1 MKKLISQFK
10 KSHSFKSLPKHEN
23 FSFAVV
29 IGTIMLGASCQLAR
43 KTDEEAASPKIP
55 DSYLNVMPPIAP
67 ATLTDAEAKER
78 FDLVYKINGEDFPV
92 GQVFNP
98 ECDQPVAAVLNLE
111 VITHSAFGNHR
122 TAFAIRGDDKSETV
136 RATIDETAMGFPS
149 SLPIKDRVNTLVCAS
164 KEVGKT
170 TAEITTESFDQI
182 REFLESVGPDCE
194 QITAKK
200 MGWFC
205 KVASVDPESAKQEL
219 IGVRTAMIRK
229 WSRQPYLLA
238 RRLAVGIQI
247 ANALQSDRV
256 EKSLDTFCNIIK
268 DNLPQEVPIV
278 MTSKKWQNALCTKE
292 SEFRVEAAMF
302 GLAKTINEID
312 FMRQLFEATSKLGSL
327 TIRVPKDV
335 SPSGQF
341 FVQLKPQADVN
352 GNLASASLKLWK
364 TDGTAE
370 EPQRPCWHPL
380 FMETPQL
387 MEIAINLAMAGDS
400 TRALCDRAKPS
411 IASEQYL
418 ESYLADS
425 ITSETEF
432 VVSNGRAKVL
442 RLPTGEYSYTV
453 HALPENPDEWDDA
466 SLTAT
471 PATGLIEWTVK
482 KPRAIISSWG
492 VQPPPTL

>member
-1 MKKLISQFK
+1 MF
-10 KSHSFKSLPKHEN
+10 
-23 FSFAVV
+23 
-29 IGTIMLGASCQLAR
+29 GASCQLAR
-43 KTDEEAASPKIP
+43 KSNDEAASPKIP
-55 DSYLNVMPPIAP
+55 DSYVNVMPPLAP
-67 ATLTDAEAKER
+67 LALTEAEAKER
-78 FDLVYKINGEDFPV
+78 FDLIYKINGEDFLA
-92 GQVFNP
+92 GQVINP
-98 ECDQPVAAVLNLE
+98 ECDQPAPSVLNLE
-111 VITHSAFGNHR
+111 IVTHSAFGNHK
-122 TAFAIRGDDKSETV
+122 TALAIRGDGKNETV
-136 RATIDETAMGFPS
+136 RATIDESTMGFPS
-149 SLPIKDRVNTLVCAS
+149 PLPIKDKINTQVCAS
-164 KEVGKT
+164 RIAGKSK
-170 TAEITTESFDQI
+170 AEITTESFDQI
-182 REFLESVGPDCE
+182 REYLESVGPDCE

-205 KVASVDPESAKQEL
+205 KVTSVDPESAKQEL

-247 ANALQSDRV
+247 ANALQSDQV
-256 EKSLDTFCNIIK
+256 EKSLDTFCNIVRE
-268 DNLPQEVPIV
+268 NLPQEVPIV
-278 MTSKKWQNALCTKE
+278 MTSQKWQKALCTKE

-352 GNLASASLKLWK
+352 GNLATASIKLWK

-380 FMETPQL
+380 FMENPQL
-387 MEIAINLAMAGDS
+387 MEIAINLSMAGDS
-400 TRALCDRAKPS
+400 TRALCDRANPS
-411 IASEQYL
+411 IATEQYL
-418 ESYLADS
+418 EGYLADS

-482 KPRAIISSWG
+482 KPRAVISSWG
-492 VQPPPTL
+492 VQQTL

>member
-10 KSHSFKSLPKHEN
+10 KSHSFKSLLSHEN
-23 FSFAVV
+23 FSFALVL
-29 IGTIMLGASCQLAR
+29 GTILFGASCQLAR
-43 KTDEEAASPKIP
+43 KSNDEAGTAKIP
-55 DSYLNVMPPIAP
+55 DSYTNVTPPLAP
-67 ATLTDAEAKER
+67 LAITNAEAKER
-78 FDLVYKINGEDFPV
+78 FDLLYKINGEDFLV

-98 ECDQPVAAVLNLE
+98 ECDQAKAAVLNLE
-111 VITHSAFGNHR
+111 VVKHSVFGLHK
-122 TAFAIRGDDKSETV
+122 TSFAVRGDEKSETV
-136 RATIDETAMGFPS
+136 RATIDETTMGFPS
-149 SLPIKDRVNTLVCAS
+149 NSPIKDKINTLVCAS
-164 KEVGKT
+164 KVEEKT
-170 TAEITTESFDQI
+170 TAEISTDSFDQI
-182 REFLESVGPDCE
+182 REYLESISPDCE
-194 QITAKK
+194 QIAPKK

-205 KVASVDPESAKQEL
+205 KVTSVDPESAKQEL
-219 IGVRTAMIRK
+219 IGVRTAMIRR

-247 ANALQSDRV
+247 ANALQSDDV
-256 EKSLDTFCNIIK
+256 EKSLDTFCNIVK
-268 DNLPQEVPIV
+268 ENLPQEVPIV
-278 MTSKKWQNALCTKE
+278 MTSKKWQSALCTQQGE
-292 SEFRVEAAMF
+292 YRVEAAMF

-312 FMRQLFEATSKLGSL
+312 FMRQLFEATSRLGSL

-364 TDGTAE
+364 TDGTIE
-370 EPQRPCWHPL
+370 DPQRPCWHPL
-380 FMETPQL
+380 FTETPQL

-400 TRALCDRAKPS
+400 TRAICDRQNPS
-411 IASEQYL
+411 IATEQYL
-418 ESYLADS
+418 EGYLADS

-442 RLPTGEYSYTV
+442 RLPTGDYSYTV

-466 SLTAT
+466 ALTAT

-482 KPRAIISSWG
+482 KPRAVISSWG
-492 VQPPPTL
+492 EQQTL